1 MRVRRFDP
9 PGLLFRAL
17 AGTGLLGLELIKPV
31 QEFFFARGELRLGN
45 LAGLQPHI
53 EFAQFGQEKRRL
65 GLTLDQS
72 ERSGGSAKGFA
83 YAVLATEEKALEAGF
98 F

>member
-9 PGLLFRAL
+9 PGLLFHTL
-17 AGTGLLGLELIKPV
+17 AGTGLWALELIKPV

-53 EFAQFGQEKRRL
+53 EFAQFGQEKPSWGRRFIR
-65 GLTLDQS
+65 S
-72 ERSGGSAKGFA
+72 EHRSGCAGGFA
-83 YAVLATEEKALEAGF
+83 CADLATEEKT
-98 F
+98 